1 MNNNPVVIRA
11 AIIEDEIP
19 AARLLNHML
28 AELRPEWEILLLPGN
43 IEEAAEWFSENTHPD
58 LLFLDIQLTDGNSFL
73 LIEKACPK
81 SMIVFTTAFDT
92 YAVRAFTVNSIDYL
106 LKPIHRERLAETLDK
121 FDRLHTRYSVDG
133 LPHQEEMLEVLRSLS
148 NPIKRY
154 RTRFLVSV
162 GERLVTLPVG
172 DVAYFY
178 SENRVT
184 FAVTKQGREHIVDF
198 SLDKLSEQLNPDY
211 FFRTN
216 RQTLVGIDAIRKI
229 EPYFQNKVVVDVLPP
244 FKDKILV
251 SKEKI
256 ASFKV
261 WLNY

>member
-92 YAVRAFTVNSIDYL
+92 YAVSYPYGCYRKQISVCFCGCPCFGIVPVN
-106 LKPIHRERLAETLDK
+106 A
-121 FDRLHTRYSVDG
+121 
-133 LPHQEEMLEVLRSLS
+133 
-148 NPIKRY
+148 
-154 RTRFLVSV
+154 
-162 GERLVTLPVG
+162 
-172 DVAYFY
+172 
-178 SENRVT
+178 
-184 FAVTKQGREHIVDF
+184 
-198 SLDKLSEQLNPDY
+198 
-211 FFRTN
+211 
-216 RQTLVGIDAIRKI
+216 
-229 EPYFQNKVVVDVLPP
+229 
-244 FKDKILV
+244 
-251 SKEKI
+251 
-256 ASFKV
+256 
-261 WLNY
+261 

>member
-81 SMIVFTTAFDT
+81 
-92 YAVRAFTVNSIDYL
+92 

-121 FDRLHTRYSVDG
+121 FDRLHIRYSVDG

-216 RQTLVGIDAIRKI
+216 RQTLVGIEAIRKI
-229 EPYFQNKVVVDVLPP
+229 ELYFQNKVVVM
-244 FKDKILV
+244 
-251 SKEKI
+251 
-256 ASFKV
+256 
-261 WLNY
+261 

>member
-92 YAVRAFTVNSIDYL
+92 YAVRAFTVNSIDIY
-106 LKPIHRERLAETLDK
+106 
-121 FDRLHTRYSVDG
+121 
-133 LPHQEEMLEVLRSLS
+133 
-148 NPIKRY
+148 
-154 RTRFLVSV
+154 
-162 GERLVTLPVG
+162 
-172 DVAYFY
+172 
-178 SENRVT
+178 
-184 FAVTKQGREHIVDF
+184 
-198 SLDKLSEQLNPDY
+198 
-211 FFRTN
+211 
-216 RQTLVGIDAIRKI
+216 
-229 EPYFQNKVVVDVLPP
+229 
-244 FKDKILV
+244 
-251 SKEKI
+251 
-256 ASFKV
+256 
-261 WLNY
+261 

>member
-148 NPIKRY
+148 NPITLSYSFSGFRRGTIGNIAGRRCGLFLFGEPGNICRNQTGKRTY
-154 RTRFLVSV
+154 C
-162 GERLVTLPVG
+162 
-172 DVAYFY
+172 
-178 SENRVT
+178 
-184 FAVTKQGREHIVDF
+184 
-198 SLDKLSEQLNPDY
+198 
-211 FFRTN
+211 
-216 RQTLVGIDAIRKI
+216 
-229 EPYFQNKVVVDVLPP
+229 
-244 FKDKILV
+244 
-251 SKEKI
+251 
-256 ASFKV
+256 
-261 WLNY
+261 

>member
-106 LKPIHRERLAETLDK
+106 LKPIHRERLAETWITSSGGNAGGVAFAFQSDK
-121 FDRLHTRYSVDG
+121 TLSYSFSGFRRGTIGNIAGRRCG
-133 LPHQEEMLEVLRSLS
+133 LFLFGEPGNICRNQTG
-148 NPIKRY
+148 KRTY
-154 RTRFLVSV
+154 C
-162 GERLVTLPVG
+162 
-172 DVAYFY
+172 
-178 SENRVT
+178 
-184 FAVTKQGREHIVDF
+184 
-198 SLDKLSEQLNPDY
+198 
-211 FFRTN
+211 
-216 RQTLVGIDAIRKI
+216 
-229 EPYFQNKVVVDVLPP
+229 
-244 FKDKILV
+244 
-251 SKEKI
+251 
-256 ASFKV
+256 
-261 WLNY
+261 

>member
-106 LKPIHRERLAETLDK
+106 LKPIHRERL
-121 FDRLHTRYSVDG
+121 
-133 LPHQEEMLEVLRSLS
+133 LEVLRSLS

-216 RQTLVGIDAIRKI
+216 RQTLVGIEAIRKI
-229 EPYFQNKVVVDVLPP
+229 EPYFQNKVVVDVIPP

>member
-178 SENRVT
+178 SENKIT
-184 FAVTKQGREHIVDF
+184 FAVTYSGQEYVVDL
-198 SLDKLSEQLNPDY
+198 SLNKLVEQLDPDQ
-211 FFRTN
+211 FFRAN
-216 RQTLVGIDAIRKI
+216 RQVLLCVRAISHV
-229 EPYFQNKVVVDVLPP
+229 EPYFNGRIVVFVKPP
-244 FKDKILV
+244 YKSQIIISEEKMTAFKL
-251 SKEKI
+251 
-256 ASFKV
+256 
-261 WLNY
+261 WLNF

>member
-106 LKPIHRERLAETLDK
+106 LKPIHRER
-121 FDRLHTRYSVDG
+121 
-133 LPHQEEMLEVLRSLS
+133 
-148 NPIKRY
+148 
-154 RTRFLVSV
+154 
-162 GERLVTLPVG
+162 
-172 DVAYFY
+172 
-178 SENRVT
+178 
-184 FAVTKQGREHIVDF
+184 
-198 SLDKLSEQLNPDY
+198 
-211 FFRTN
+211 
-216 RQTLVGIDAIRKI
+216 
-229 EPYFQNKVVVDVLPP
+229 
-244 FKDKILV
+244 
-251 SKEKI
+251 
-256 ASFKV
+256 
-261 WLNY
+261 

>member
-28 AELRPEWEILLLPGN
+28 AELRPEWEILLLLGN

-121 FDRLHTRYSVDG
+121 
-133 LPHQEEMLEVLRSLS
+133 
-148 NPIKRY
+148 
-154 RTRFLVSV
+154 
-162 GERLVTLPVG
+162 
-172 DVAYFY
+172 
-178 SENRVT
+178 
-184 FAVTKQGREHIVDF
+184 
-198 SLDKLSEQLNPDY
+198 LSEQLNPDY

-229 EPYFQNKVVVDVLPP
+229 EPYFQNKVVVDVIPP